1 MPEDK
6 LDGIEMGASFVSPQ
20 WNWNHIWEFDLGT
33 YNGEF
38 VDGEI
43 ILDIVNRVG
52 QKLKVK
58 IYMQDVE
65 VLEVYHKPSPREELE
80 TLLEDVHGKL
90 ESLADG
96 AVDSGAVDESERFWA
111 KLRDDAWSAV
121 QIARKLTEHGL
132 HRGRLGRSL
141 QEQQRMG
148 DQNVRRN
155 MAARKQQQVE
165 GDQD

>member
-6 LDGIEMGASFVSPQ
+6 LDGIEMGRDYTAPK
-20 WNWNHIWEFDLGT
+20 WKWNHIWDFDLGV

-43 ILDIVNRVG
+43 TLDIVNRVG

-65 VLEVYHKPSPREELE
+65 ILEVYHKPSPKEELE
-80 TLLEDVHGKL
+80 TLLKELHDDL

-96 AVDSGAVDESERFWA
+96 AEDNEDHEESERFWA
-111 KLRDDAWSAV
+111 RMRDDAWNAV